1 MIRLGNRIQMRAVER
16 AAEIAEGIQPLAV
29 YLGVPSAWVASWIQG
44 TSGEVPQAVFL
55 KVVEIIVDH
64 GASRQR
70 GAIPQSLV
78 ETFRHKDAAN
88 G

>member
-1 MIRLGNRIQMRAVER
+1 MICLGNRIQMRTVER
-16 AAEIAEGIQPLAV
+16 AAEIAEGIHPLAV
-29 YLGVPSAWVASWIQG
+29 YLGVPTAWVASWIQG
-44 TSGEVPQAVFL
+44 TSEVPQVAFL

-70 GAIPQSLV
+70 GLIPPSLV
-78 ETFRHKDAAN
+78 ETFKHKKAAN